1 LFIKNSKGEIIAP
14 MNDVDAS
21 KLVGCTILAFPSK
34 LQLRR
39 VKAVSL
45 DLKKSNAVYFYYIEI
60 NGLQND

>member
-1 LFIKNSKGEIIAP
+1 